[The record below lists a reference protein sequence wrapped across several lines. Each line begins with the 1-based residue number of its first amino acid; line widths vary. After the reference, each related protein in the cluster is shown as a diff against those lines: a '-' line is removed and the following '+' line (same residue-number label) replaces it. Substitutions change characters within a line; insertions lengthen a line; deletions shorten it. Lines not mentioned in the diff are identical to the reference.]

1 LTVRRFHT
9 FAFIVVAVT
18 AVLAQADAAQTLPG
32 RWEGQRAAES
42 RVDNIALIF
51 TRADKGLTGE
61 AWLNGKLFDTLTEIK
76 VTGANVTFNMGDMTF
91 TATLKG
97 TSMEMTAHFDGRD
110 LWSMTLTKKDKL

>member
-1 LTVRRFHT
+1 MRRIHT
-9 FAFIVVAVT
+9 FMFIVAVVT
-18 AVLAQADAAQTLPG
+18 AVLAQTDAAQTLPG

-42 RVDNIALIF
+42 RVDNVSLIF
-51 TRADKGLTGE
+51 TRADRGLTGE

-76 VTGANVTFNMGDMTF
+76 VTGTNVTFNMSDMSF

-110 LWSMTLTKKDKL
+110 LWTMTLTKKDKV